1 MSSLRLAEK
10 GRGGTAEG
18 GRGEEREVG
27 KTAKL
32 RPADGTRN
40 GTEDR
45 KKRKKER
52 KKKEGQECGE
62 RKINK

>member
-1 MSSLRLAEK
+1 MGEGA
-10 GRGGTAEG
+10 AEG
-18 GRGEEREVG
+18 GRGEERELR

-32 RPADGTRN
+32 RPAGGTRN

-52 KKKEGQECGE
+52 KKKEGQECGGG
-62 RKINK
+62 KINK